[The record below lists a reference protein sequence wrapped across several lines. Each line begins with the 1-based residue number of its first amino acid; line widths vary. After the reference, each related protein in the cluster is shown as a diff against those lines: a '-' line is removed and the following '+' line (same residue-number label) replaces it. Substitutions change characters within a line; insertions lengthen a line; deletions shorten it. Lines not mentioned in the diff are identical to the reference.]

1 MAYVKIW
8 LHCVWGTKS
17 RTPFLTKKILS
28 DLIDHISTNA
38 KEKGIYI
45 DTINGHR
52 EHIHCII
59 SLGPDQTLA
68 KVIQLI
74 KGESSFWLNKNKLT
88 RYKFE
93 WAVEYYGVS
102 VSESEL
108 KKVRIYI
115 KNQEVHHSQSTW
127 EDEYN
132 EMMIT
137 YGFVKF
143 PD

>member
-8 LHCVWGTKS
+8 LHCVWGTKN

-28 DLIDHISTNA
+28 DLIGHIRTNA

-45 DTINGHR
+45 DTLNGHR

-59 SLGPDQTLA
+59 SLSPDQTLA

-88 RYKFE
+88 RYRFE

-108 KKVRIYI
+108 NKVRIYI
-115 KNQEVHHSQSTW
+115 KNQDVHHSQSTW
-127 EDEYN
+127 EDECN

-143 PD
+143 PG